1 MRDRRPKA
9 SRRRPSGAALL
20 PPLGLRADHG
30 RRTGGATGSR
40 SGSMNDSLNGSPSP
54 DVVDG
59 VLTELGF
66 RWTDARTRRRRLW
79 TAALSSGAMIGLA
92 AIATIAGSGLL
103 LGGSASSGGLGSAIG
118 RLGTD
123 LPAAFSAAP
132 SPDDLLR
139 GLDDAITDIDDSAP
153 MSGSAESATRDPI
166 GGILATAPW
175 RPV

>member
-1 MRDRRPKA
+1 MRDRRPTT

-66 RWTDARTRRRRLW
+66 RWTDARTRRRRVW

-92 AIATIAGSGLL
+92 AIAGSGLL
-103 LGGSASSGGLGSAIG
+103 LGGGGSSGGLGSAIG

-123 LPAAFSAAP
+123 LPAAFFAAP

-139 GLDDAITDIDDSAP
+139 GLDDAITDIDDSAS

>member
-1 MRDRRPKA
+1 MRDRRPRA
-9 SRRRPSGAALL
+9 SRRRPSGAAPL

-40 SGSMNDSLNGSPSP
+40 SDSLNGSPSP

-92 AIATIAGSGLL
+92 AIAGSGLL
-103 LGGSASSGGLGSAIG
+103 LGGSGGSGGLGGLGSAIG

-139 GLDDAITDIDDSAP
+139 GLDDAITDIDNSAP
-153 MSGSAESATRDPI
+153 MSRPAESATRDPI

>member
-9 SRRRPSGAALL
+9 SRRRPSVAAPL

-40 SGSMNDSLNGSPSP
+40 SGSMNDSLSGSPSP

-92 AIATIAGSGLL
+92 AIAGSGLL
-103 LGGSASSGGLGSAIG
+103 LGGSGGLGSAIG

>member
-1 MRDRRPKA
+1 MRDRRPTT
-9 SRRRPSGAALL
+9 SRRSPSGAVTL
-20 PPLGLRADHG
+20 PPIGPRADHG

-92 AIATIAGSGLL
+92 AIAGSGLL